1 MGFLCD
7 RGIVG
12 LGYIT
17 GGDSLEGN
25 SSREVGGSL
34 SPLEWLWEFPRENP
48 SRTKSRRGGTSRGA
62 YHALPW
68 SSWALLCSDGALPG
82 LS

>member
-1 MGFLCD
+1 MCVWGDEDDEGGAARGGPGWMGFLCD

-12 LGYIT
+12 LAYIT

-34 SPLEWLWEFPRENP
+34 SHL
-48 SRTKSRRGGTSRGA
+48 
-62 YHALPW
+62 
-68 SSWALLCSDGALPG
+68 
-82 LS
+82 